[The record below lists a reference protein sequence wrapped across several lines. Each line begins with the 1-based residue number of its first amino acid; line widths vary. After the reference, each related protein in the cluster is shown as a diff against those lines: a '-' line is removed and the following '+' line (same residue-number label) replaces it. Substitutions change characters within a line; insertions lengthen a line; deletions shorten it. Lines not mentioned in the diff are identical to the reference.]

1 MGAFEV
7 GLTYAL
13 MEVGAFLLEAVKN
26 PAGQCDTLARH
37 IEWQVKKQG
46 QVGLQVSVHPMLQL
60 LHFRPVQSAPSPLV
74 SVGRIAEAVADH
86 PFAPGERRLDNLG
99 QMFAPCRK
107 HQQGLGFEMH
117 CLAQHHLP
125 QLLAQFGS
133 SRFTGR
139 NDRQAATPEFFDQ
152 PLHVSAFATGAIA
165 AVPLAAPWGALAKTS
180 KDTVV
185 LAMTLEPPGLDPT
198 AGAASAIAEIVHYNI
213 FETLTKINADGS
225 VSPLLAESWEV
236 SPDLKTYTLRL
247 RRGVKF
253 SNGVPFTAD
262 AVKFSFDRAGS
273 DKSTNKDKRTFASL
287 TTQVVDDHT
296 VVLIHKDIDPDF
308 LFVLGQ
314 ATAIIVEPKSA
325 ATNATRPVG
334 TGPYVLG
341 AWNKGASITLNAW
354 PGFRAPA
361 SIKMRRATFRF
372 ISDPAAQVAALLAGD
387 VDAFARVTP
396 RSVAQFKANPRFQVV
411 VSGSRAKTILA
422 INNDRKPLN
431 DVRVRR
437 AIAAAIDRK
446 AVIEGAGDGFG
457 VPIGSHYVP
466 GAFGY
471 VDTTGINPFD
481 IDKAK
486 KLLAE
491 AGVKTPLTLTL
502 TLPPPPYA
510 RQGGEVIAAQLAK
523 IGIVAKIQNVEW
535 AQWLSGTYGN
545 KNYDLTLISH
555 VEPFDLGNFA
565 KPDYYWGYNSPQFS
579 TLFEKIKN
587 APRPADR
594 ARLLGDAQRLLAEE
608 AVHGFLYQPQ
618 WVTVANKNLK
628 GLWKDMPIFVNDL
641 SALSWS

>member
-1 MGAFEV
+1 
-7 GLTYAL
+7 
-13 MEVGAFLLEAVKN
+13 
-26 PAGQCDTLARH
+26 
-37 IEWQVKKQG
+37 
-46 QVGLQVSVHPMLQL
+46 MLN
-60 LHFRPVQSAPSPLV
+60 
-74 SVGRIAEAVADH
+74 
-86 PFAPGERRLDNLG
+86 RRSIL
-99 QMFAPCRK
+99 
-107 HQQGLGFEMH
+107 
-117 CLAQHHLP
+117 
-125 QLLAQFGS
+125 
-133 SRFTGR
+133 
-139 NDRQAATPEFFDQ
+139 
-152 PLHVSAFATGAIA
+152 ATGAIA

-198 AGAASAIAEIVHYNI
+198 AGAASAIAEIVHYNV
-213 FETLTKINADGS
+213 FETLTKINPDGS

-341 AWNKGASITLNAW
+341 AWNKGASITLTAW